1 MYNSDYHPNAYGR
14 DDRTKQLYADL
25 AAQMEK
31 DGMPLPAIEEGGE

>member
-25 AAQMEK
+25 AAQLAKE
-31 DGMPLPAIEEGGE
+31 GRPLPEIED